1 MVVANLLFS
10 ARTTSAFLLADHLCH
25 LCVRYV
31 HLNCLRGTEMTD
43 LNIFSKVC
51 CGMKSCIFDFKV
63 SLTYL
68 KFCQC
73 YPLGRTY
80 LCMMY
85 NYDKQILLPRSG
97 CRSALPRSG
106 CRSALKIECTFQQM
120 SVSQLFMI
128 YGVASSFCIFA
139 CRPFVHW
146 FLVSSMCSC
155 VCG

>member
-1 MVVANLLFS
+1 MG
-10 ARTTSAFLLADHLCH
+10 CH

-51 CGMKSCIFDFKV
+51 CGIKSCILDFKV

-73 YPLGRTY
+73 YPLGRTH

-97 CRSALPRSG
+97 CRSAL
-106 CRSALKIECTFQQM
+106 KIECNRQQI
-120 SVSQLFMI
+120 SVSQLFLI
-128 YGVASSFCIFA
+128 HGA
-139 CRPFVHW
+139 C
-146 FLVSSMCSC
+146 
-155 VCG
+155 